1 MKNYKQFYEIDN
13 NRYYTITADDEL
25 YLGTESFLKIG
36 KKKLFRKQK
45 TLTTGFKLLKMS
57 APISIL
63 FNTLDSVEP
72 SKLQPYDGDDMVV
85 YDKIDNFKL
94 KEDIKKA
101 YTQVI
106 DDEIK
111 SLEQQGIELIE
122 DGKID
127 LAKPLQKYIEDLKKV
142 NPLKGIDL
150 EEPKHTAGLI
160 IKYML
165 KSNLEHLY
173 TEDVTAFAKDV
184 YLYEQ
189 DCFGTLTIYRVKTI
203 KNVVKTIDTFI
214 YDKELIGNLLK
225 TIYEEGR

>member
-63 FNTLDSVEP
+63 FNALDSLEP
-72 SKLQPYDGDDMVV
+72 SELQPYDGDDMIV
-85 YDKIDNFKL
+85 YDKIDNSKL

-106 DDEIK
+106 DDEIE
-111 SLEQQGIELIE
+111 SLRQQVNELLGNE
-122 DGKID
+122 KVE
-127 LAKPLQKYIEDLKKV
+127 LAEHLERYIEDLKKV

>member
-1 MKNYKQFYEIDN
+1 MKNYKKFYEIDN

-36 KKKLFRKQK
+36 KKNLFRKQK
-45 TLTTGFKLLKMS
+45 TLVTGFKLLKMS

-63 FNTLDSVEP
+63 FNVLDSLEP
-72 SKLQPYDGDDMVV
+72 SELQPYDGKDMTV

-101 YTQVI
+101 YTQAI
-106 DDEIK
+106 NDEIEN
-111 SLEQQGIELIE
+111 LRQQVNELLGNE
-122 DGKID
+122 KVE
-127 LAKPLQKYIEDLKKV
+127 LAEHLQKYMEDLKKV

>member
-1 MKNYKQFYEIDN
+1 MKNYKKFYEIDN

-63 FNTLDSVEP
+63 FNALDSVEP
-72 SKLQPYDGDDMVV
+72 SSIQPYDGDDMIV
-85 YDKIDNFKL
+85 YDKIDNSKL

-111 SLEQQGIELIE
+111 SLEQQGTELIE

-127 LAKPLQKYIEDLKKV
+127 LAKSLQKYIEDLKKV

-150 EEPKHTAGLI
+150 EEPKHTASLI

>member
-1 MKNYKQFYEIDN
+1 MKNYKKFYEIDN

-63 FNTLDSVEP
+63 FNALDSLEP
-72 SKLQPYDGDDMVV
+72 SELQPYDGEDMTV
-85 YDKIDNFKL
+85 YGKIDNSKL

-106 DDEIK
+106 DDEIT
-111 SLEQQGIELIE
+111 SLEQQGLDLLGE
-122 DGKID
+122 GKTD
-127 LAKPLQKYIEDLKKV
+127 LAKSLQKYIEDLKKV

-150 EEPKHTAGLI
+150 EEPKHTSGLI

>member
-1 MKNYKQFYEIDN
+1 MENYKKFYEIDN

-45 TLTTGFKLLKMS
+45 ILTTGFKLLKMS

-63 FNTLDSVEP
+63 FNALDSLEP
-72 SKLQPYDGDDMVV
+72 SSLQPYDGEDMTV

-94 KEDIKKA
+94 KEEIKKA

-106 DDEIK
+106 DDEIE
-111 SLEQQGIELIE
+111 SLRQQVNELLG
-122 DGKID
+122 DGKVE
-127 LAKPLQKYIEDLKKV
+127 LAEPLQKYIEDLEKID
-142 NPLKGIDL
+142 PLKCIDL
-150 EEPKHTAGLI
+150 KAPTHTAGLI

>member
-1 MKNYKQFYEIDN
+1 MKNYKKFYEIDN
-13 NRYYTITADDEL
+13 NRYYTITADNEL

-63 FNTLDSVEP
+63 FNALDSVEP
-72 SKLQPYDGDDMVV
+72 SVLQPYDGDDMIV

-101 YTQVI
+101 YTQSI
-106 DDEIK
+106 DDEIE
-111 SLEQQGIELIE
+111 SLRQQVNELLG
-122 DGKID
+122 DGKVE
-127 LAKPLQKYIEDLKKV
+127 LAGQLQKYIGDLQKV
-142 NPLKGIDL
+142 NPLEGIDL
-150 EEPKHTAGLI
+150 EEPKHTSGLI